1 MMTIKEFASLC
12 GCNAQTLRYYDKIDL
27 LKPVKVDQWSGYRYY
42 TKSQAIDFVKIKNL
56 QAADFTIE
64 EIKGLLTMEDTWVY
78 EAFDR
83 KIAEQTKKLER
94 IKEIQQSYLTEMNT
108 MKNTINSFCDHLL
121 ERYNDPEMLQEF
133 GMNAQGADQLVE
145 TLRSLML
152 SRSSASEG
160 DTATVQVII
169 NDQHFDGIEAVE
181 KITAMI
187 REEKMGDTVHL
198 TANNEKKEP
207 FRPAEGMET
216 VWSIQGWSH
225 VHEILDQIPAL
236 EEGKQYTFLLHIH
249 NKPMSETLSYPLFMI
264 AAMLQKG
271 YGSSVEMHCAVEH
284 SDDGE
289 NHFTLLKKG

>member
-64 EIKGLLTMEDTWVY
+64 EIKGLLTMEDDRVY
-78 EAFDR
+78 EAFER
-83 KIAEQTKKLER
+83 KIAEQTEKLER

-108 MKNTINSFCDHLL
+108 MKKTINSFCDHLL

-133 GMNAQGADQLVE
+133 GMNAQDADQLVE
-145 TLRSLML
+145 ALRSLML
-152 SRSSASEG
+152 SRSAAFEG

-169 NDQHFDGIEAVE
+169 NDQQFDGVEAVE

-187 REEKMGDTVHL
+187 REEKMGDTVLL

-207 FRPAEGMET
+207 FRPAEDMET

-225 VHEILDQIPAL
+225 VHEILDQIPTL

-249 NKPMSETLSYPLFMI
+249 NNPMSETLSYPLFMI

-271 YGSSVEMHCAVEH
+271 YGSSVEMHCVVEH
-284 SDDGE
+284 SNDGE